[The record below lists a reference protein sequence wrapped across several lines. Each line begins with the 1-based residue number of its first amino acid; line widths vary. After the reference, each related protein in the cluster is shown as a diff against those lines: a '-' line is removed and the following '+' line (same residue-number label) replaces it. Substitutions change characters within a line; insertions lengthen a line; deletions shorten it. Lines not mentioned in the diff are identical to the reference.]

1 MDSCNKKFGSG
12 TRKFGQAVTKKNVPK
27 RKKSNIDVNGGN
39 SSSEEDVSPK
49 KKLFVAPNNKK
60 QSNNNTLKEESSPIK
75 KKSRMDSPA
84 GNKKKK
90 DEVECIEID
99 LSDDSSS
106 DEDMNKKQPAKK
118 SIYSMKNN
126 SNNSDDDDMS
136 QSSNSTVPLSEDQKS
151 DAMKEHDNTK
161 HQRRLSSYYKRN
173 GKGRVSFNNDDSI
186 EIFDN
191 DNDSEGGGVSDF
203 DFGNG
208 GGFDDDND
216 DDNEPPPSK
225 KKSIKSVKQQ
235 KPRLSADVEL
245 LEIDSSD
252 DESDNDS
259 TSSTE
264 LFKERKKKPFK
275 KKKKPAALKTSESA
289 TKSTKS
295 SEDWDRGM
303 KSKLLTPRAPSF
315 SPPTTTPTQGLYK
328 RTVPIPPI
336 PAMSVSLVKEIG
348 GKLYPDLR
356 HNFIIALTSH
366 AKKLRNNSYQRAS
379 FDSALRSIVIIS
391 LHMRPLRSAEAAR
404 RLKGVGSVFYD
415 LLKESVK
422 GSKGKGIS
430 ITPGKF
436 SCVATAALVA
446 LLELEE
452 ANSSVASANG
462 TSFPME
468 DVIRK
473 INTLLCSRSNAA
485 LNQSTETYLN
495 ASNLDPGYGQLK
507 KLASTNAT
515 VEYGGPFVK
524 ERKKKN
530 ACPSGVVFELLDS
543 GREMATKLRTEARNP
558 VEPGP
563 LRQLPHDTVEEQYG
577 SVTMSMDFR
586 EGGGGGK
593 SLHGICDKL
602 DTHGL
607 PYVVRELKIADYL
620 FFVGDKLAPILIER
634 KTAEDVASSLYDG
647 RWERQ
652 KRAMRKAQ

>member
-1 MDSCNKKFGSG
+1 MDNHNDDSDSSSGMEDGKKFGSG
-12 TRKFGQAVTKKNVPK
+12 ARKFGQAVTKKNVPK
-27 RKKSNIDVNGGN
+27 RKKSNIDVNGDWG
-39 SSSEEDVSPK
+39 SSDDEDGSPK
-49 KKLFVAPNNKK
+49 KKLFAAPNKK
-60 QSNNNTLKEESSPIK
+60 ESNNNTLKKESSPAK
-75 KKSRMDSPA
+75 KKSKLDL
-84 GNKKKK
+84 GNEKKK

-99 LSDDSSS
+99 ISEDSVDGNSS
-106 DEDMNKKQPAKK
+106 DEEMNKKQPAKK
-118 SIYSMKNN
+118 SIPSMKNN
-126 SNNSDDDDMS
+126 LHNASDDEMS

-151 DAMKEHDNTK
+151 DAMKEHDTK
-161 HQRRLSSYYKRN
+161 HKQQRLSSYYKRK
-173 GKGRVSFNNDDSI
+173 GKGRVSFNNNDSI

-191 DNDSEGGGVSDF
+191 NDSEDDGGVSDF

-208 GGFDDDND
+208 GFDDDD
-216 DDNEPPPSK
+216 DDEPVPSKSNQKNK

-252 DESDNDS
+252 DSDNDS
-259 TSSTE
+259 TSSAE

-275 KKKKPAALKTSESA
+275 KKKKPAALKMSESA
-289 TKSTKS
+289 TKSND
-295 SEDWDRGM
+295 DWDRGM

-336 PAMSVSLVKEIG
+336 PAMSASLVKEIG

-379 FDSALRSIVIIS
+379 FDSALRSIVVIT

-422 GSKGKGIS
+422 GSKGKGIT

-462 TSFPME
+462 TSYPME
-468 DVIRK
+468 DVVRK

-515 VEYGGPFVK
+515 VEYGGPFIK

-558 VEPGP
+558 IEPGP

-577 SVTMSMDFR
+577 NVTMSMDFR

-593 SLHGICDKL
+593 SLHGICDK
-602 DTHGL
+602 
-607 PYVVRELKIADYL
+607 VSKCA
-620 FFVGDKLAPILIER
+620 FFVSCVLIQF
-634 KTAEDVASSLYDG
+634 LI
-647 RWERQ
+647 
-652 KRAMRKAQ
+652 